1 MVTLEKKEEKL
12 GKEKKSFFSE
22 EYAKPGS
29 ASCCGSLEVSDSVC
43 TLTVTFSKPWR

>member
-12 GKEKKSFFSE
+12 GKEKKSLFSE